1 MVVKLLHEKGL
12 KAEHAYTAAF
22 ASTGLSVVSWIGS
35 LKGEPASTLLRI
47 ADTTAHVQQAAHPAP
62 APNPASVSSLE
73 AADVRGGGF
82 SRPDSSSCAWRTVV
96 AGLCRVLKRVEL
108 MWAVCLRC

>member
-35 LKGEPASTLLRI
+35 LKGEPAGYLLRI
-47 ADTTAHVQQAAHPAP
+47 ADTTAHVQQAA
-62 APNPASVSSLE
+62 
-73 AADVRGGGF
+73 
-82 SRPDSSSCAWRTVV
+82 RPGSESGLGVV
-96 AGLCRVLKRVEL
+96 AGGGGCPRR
-108 MWAVCLRC
+108 RIQPP